1 MPSVL
6 CGTCNATVLGDA
18 RFCPS
23 CGAATPTRISRE
35 TGEVEYPTGPQL
47 DLSAARRR
55 LQDAIGEGYEVGD
68 LIGKG
73 GFAEVFAA
81 HDLGLKREVAVKV
94 LRSDLVTSHELLAR
108 FQREAQAIAALRHPN
123 IIPIYSV
130 GENDGVAFFI
140 MPLIEGE
147 SLRTLLDREGA
158 LPIDEVTR
166 ILKETVKALKTAH
179 DAGFVHRDMKPDNIL
194 LEGDDRRVLVTDF
207 GIAKA
212 LDTEGTIL
220 TSAGMIVGTPQ
231 YMSPEQASGD
241 EQDHRTDIYSLGVVA
256 YEMVTGKLP
265 FEGSSVQAVLMKHV
279 TETPLPVRE
288 LRPNCPGALADL
300 IQKCLEKQA
309 ADRWKSAGDL
319 ADAVDRSDYDVPA
332 QAQFA
337 TAKKKLGD
345 DRSVHGS
352 AAAGVDD
359 QLRGFRRL
367 ALALGALSIVV
378 AIVELMVFGGIYA
391 SPFVLVVSAVVVGTR
406 YGRLWTLG
414 YEWRQIAGLEAWE
427 NADSLRSESGKS
439 RRDTAE
445 FGPSVVLVRQCRTDR
460 AAIVRAYEM
469 LPRSQRDRVPNLLP
483 AVDGVSAQ
491 VSSLTRQMM
500 VLDQRIEETQRA
512 VEIRGTESGAQKQA
526 LAECR
531 GVRAEVKTQ
540 IDASLNSV
548 QQIRLAFEKSD
559 SIGTEELARLVARLL
574 KGIARSSSV

>member
-6 CGTCNATVLGDA
+6 CGTCNATVPDDA

-55 LQDAIGEGYEVGD
+55 LQDAIGDGYEVGD

-81 HDLGLKREVAVKV
+81 RDLRLKREVAVKV
-94 LRSDLVTSHELLAR
+94 LRSDLITSHELLAR

-158 LPIDEVTR
+158 LPIHEVTR

-194 LEGDDRRVLVTDF
+194 LEGDQRQVLVTDF

-256 YEMVTGKLP
+256 YEMISGRLP
-265 FEGSSVQAVLMKHV
+265 FEGSSVQAVLMRHV

-288 LRPNCPGALADL
+288 LRPDCPGALADL

-309 ADRWKSAGDL
+309 ADRWQSAGDL

-337 TAKKKLGD
+337 TAKKKLRD

-352 AAAGVDD
+352 AAASVDD

-378 AIVELMVFGGIYA
+378 AMVELMVFGGIYA

-406 YGRLWTLG
+406 CGRLWTLG

-427 NADSLRSESGKS
+427 NADSPLSNSGKS

-445 FGPSVVLVRQCRTDR
+445 FGPSVVLVRQCRADR

-469 LPRSQRDRVPNLLP
+469 LPRSQRDRVPNPLP
-483 AVDGVSAQ
+483 AVDGLSAQ
-491 VSSLTRQMM
+491 VSSLSRQMM

-526 LAECR
+526 LAEYR
-531 GVRAEVKTQ
+531 GVRAEVKAQ

-548 QQIRLAFEKSD
+548 QQIRLAFDKYD
-559 SIGTEELARLVARLL
+559 SVGAEELGRLVARLS